1 MRLALDT
8 SISASPTAV
17 FTLPTSNAEAVIS
30 AGVAS
35 RCVSIGI
42 ASRHF
47 LWEVVREVYED
58 FGVLLALFLS
68 VCRIDASA
76 IEQPPAVL
84 ARHTHASRTLTH
96 QTYETA

>member
-8 SISASPTAV
+8 SISASSTAV
-17 FTLPTSNAEAVIS
+17 FTLPTSNAEEVIS

-47 LWEVVREVYED
+47 LWELVREVYED
-58 FGVLLALFLS
+58 FGVLLALSLS

-76 IEQPPAVL
+76 DDRFFDNSGRV
-84 ARHTHASRTLTH
+84 RCRSDKVD
-96 QTYETA
+96 

>member
-1 MRLALDT
+1 MVRLALDT
-8 SISASPTAV
+8 SISASSTAV
-17 FTLPTSNAEAVIS
+17 FTLPTSTAEAVMS

-47 LWEVVREVYED
+47 LWELVRDGYED
-58 FGVLLALFLS
+58 FGVLLALSLS

-76 IEQPPAVL
+76 DDMFFDNSGRV
-84 ARHTHASRTLTH
+84 RCRSDKVD
-96 QTYETA
+96 